1 MEAIIKGLVGVLV
14 YINNLLI
21 HSNTNEIKSLA
32 TTRPGLLS
40 LTDIIQTTTKPTNP
54 GAILEFCLQHYW
66 SYHITSSID
75 QHLSLLIIILHTQNF
90 LKPYPSLSAYTL
102 ITIIPTW
109 LKSEHLLMVPSEKT
123 FANWQ
128 LNLLIDL
135 INFGILKTSVI
146 YTYINIPTYLC
157 LSNNKNQPM
166 SAYHHLLTNINIPNY
181 LYLCLDWTSPFEPFR
196 SGKRSWDLPG
206 PFMWPS
212 T

>member
-1 MEAIIKGLVGVLV
+1 MIELQDRKIQKHHLLNIGPHSRFLANVPGAQQLALCSLYSPWEWPVSVGFVSVANQIFHQFSGLMEAIIKGLVGVLV

-75 QHLSLLIIILHTQNF
+75 QHISLLIIILHTQNF

-102 ITIIPTW
+102 ITIIPT
-109 LKSEHLLMVPSEKT
+109 
-123 FANWQ
+123 
-128 LNLLIDL
+128 
-135 INFGILKTSVI
+135 
-146 YTYINIPTYLC
+146 
-157 LSNNKNQPM
+157 
-166 SAYHHLLTNINIPNY
+166 
-181 LYLCLDWTSPFEPFR
+181 
-196 SGKRSWDLPG
+196 
-206 PFMWPS
+206 
-212 T
+212 